1 MKKGSWF
8 FDEKG
13 FRYRCEEVLSPN
25 LFVASENGHGNYAF
39 IQKENGRFS
48 RVVPKFT
55 PDNVVVGS
63 MVTGAFR
70 NARWNVLGIE
80 GEKVRG
86 EVDFFTPDNRVVR
99 KEFSDLDFSI
109 FLEMLN
115 SVFIVIPTKED
126 LPCNCKFISPKKAP
140 NWKFRIIEEYGD
152 DIVLVEIFYKK
163 EKIDTRKVPRSLIA
177 KWMNTPFE
185 FGEPEMKGKDKMTT
199 DDKFPAHSD
208 VIKRLIDCR
217 KEIEDIVKNCKNPL
231 DRLLDNDIPW
241 GKQVEALTPN
251 LPKGCS
257 LKAKI
262 VKTGFVED
270 SKDGLHK
277 D

>member
-13 FRYRCEEVLSPN
+13 FRYRCEEVLSQN

-55 PDNVVVGS
+55 PGNVVAGS

-99 KEFSDLDFSI
+99 KEFSDWDFSI
-109 FLEMLN
+109 FLGMLN

-126 LPCNCKFISPKKAP
+126 LPCDCKFISPQNAP

-185 FGEPEMKGKDKMTT
+185 FGEPEMKGKE
-199 DDKFPAHSD
+199 
-208 VIKRLIDCR
+208 KRNEKKTLSAAGCPDGSFCR
-217 KEIEDIVKNCKNPL
+217 RCIF
-231 DRLLDNDIPW
+231 LLW
-241 GKQVEALTPN
+241 VVLFREADFEGFQL
-251 LPKGCS
+251 GR
-257 LKAKI
+257 
-262 VKTGFVED
+262 VHFGRTG
-270 SKDGLHK
+270 
-277 D
+277 